1 MNLEDL
7 KTLGV
12 IVSSAPVKQEITWTQ
27 ADAEGE
33 AQTHTGSIFVKVLA
47 YGDYEKLLLQP
58 SEDDEKSRQVKLM
71 VAALRFGDK
80 GKECPT
86 YEDAY
91 QFTPSFANAC
101 LNAINLV
108 NSSKKK
114 VKPDGRVLA
123 RDGVER
129 NRWQD
134 DSGSEV
140 ESVPSGSSG
149 LDGVLPA
156 SGNTESKQKD

>member
-1 MNLEDL
+1 MNLEEL

-12 IVSSAPVKQEITWTQ
+12 IVSSAPVKHEITWQ
-27 ADAEGE
+27 QVDAEGE
-33 AQTHTGSIFVKVLA
+33 TQTHTGSIFVKVLA

-58 SEDDEKSRQVKLM
+58 SDDDEKSRQVKLM

-80 GKECPT
+80 GKESPT

-91 QFTPSFANAC
+91 QFTPAFAGAC

-108 NSSKKK
+108 NSNKKK

-123 RDGVER
+123 RDGAER
-129 NRWQD
+129 DRGQD
-134 DSGSEV
+134 DSGGQA
-140 ESVPSGSSG
+140 ESNPAGDSG
-149 LDGVLPA
+149 LDGVLQA
-156 SGNTESKQKD
+156 SGNAESEPQA